1 MEEAAAAGSD
11 GMIGH
16 GHVGDCDWRQ
26 IAVDAA
32 SNAKLLDPI
41 GRDVWVRVST
51 NLAQQLGQGTGM
63 FLAHKRSELTRAQRI
78 QIIAEE
84 KVVPLGKN
92 QSLYCRNQNGARA
105 YVWVEFWNQETP
117 AQDEGK

>member
-1 MEEAAAAGSD
+1 
-11 GMIGH
+11 MIGH

-84 KVVPLGKN
+84 ALESGIEDICIVTAPVSRPLG
-92 QSLYCRNQNGARA
+92 R
-105 YVWVEFWNQETP
+105 
-117 AQDEGK
+117 